1 MRCSNFCWISS
12 NFLDDAFSKLV
23 LLFFQV
29 SFRLFPVFSH
39 HDILMITK
47 FFSGVSEDLFLPG
60 IHEDLLIPDQTIV
73 LLWEFAIFSSQL
85 IFPFISTNFNCLS
98 DDSDDW
104 LIFAL
109 LYGFRHIIKEGLL
122 QIQSLSKQMS
132 SSKNQSCQR

>member
-47 FFSGVSEDLFLPG
+47 FFSWVSEDLFLPG

-109 LYGFRHIIKEGLL
+109 LYGFRHIIKEVLL
-122 QIQSLSKQMS
+122 QIQSLSKQIS